1 MENLKT
7 VSDCVAYICAFA
19 LQRVPA
25 EELQQIISELKE
37 AKVFN
42 NRTDYTR
49 LRKKIKDIATKADI
63 TEADVLVKELDEE
76 VRQVLAYKR

>member
-25 EELQQIISELKE
+25 EELQQLMCDLKD
-37 AKVFN
+37 ARILN
-42 NRTDYTR
+42 NRTDYAR
-49 LRKKIKDIATKADI
+49 LKKKVKDLSTKADI
-63 TEADVLVKELDEE
+63 TEADTLVKELDAE